1 MAYLEE
7 ELRQVTEV
15 VWDSVLG
22 HSLIRMDQSPDP
34 SPRAVAAWVHITGAW
49 EGAVV
54 LECSGTA
61 AQSAAA
67 IMFGGDP
74 AAITVMDIQDA
85 MGELANM
92 TGGNVKALLPSP
104 ASLSL
109 PTVIDGCD
117 WTTRIPGAE
126 LLTEVAFE
134 WSGEPIKVKLIA
146 KSQERV

>member
-1 MAYLEE
+1 MGYLEE

-22 HSLIRMDQSPDP
+22 HSLTRTEQLPASP
-34 SPRAVAAWVHITGAW
+34 PRAVAAWVHITGAW

-54 LECSGTA
+54 LECSATA
-61 AQSAAA
+61 AESAAA
-67 IMFGGDP
+67 IMFGGNP
-74 AAITVMDIQDA
+74 AAITALDIQDA
-85 MGELANM
+85 VGELANM

-126 LLTEVAFE
+126 LLTEVGFE
-134 WSGEPIKVKLIA
+134 WTGEPVRVKLIA
-146 KSQERV
+146 KSQENV